1 MLIDS
6 HCHLHDAAFA
16 GEVERV
22 LERARQAGVERVITI
37 GTDLAESK
45 AAIALAEAHPNVYA
59 TVGVAPHDNSPF
71 SVETVHTLRELAQH
85 PKVVALGE
93 FGLDYH
99 YNTWPR
105 ETQRDVFTQQLT
117 LAAELNMP
125 VVIHN
130 RDADE
135 DMLAILADFAARQ
148 TSRVG
153 RGVMHCFSSTLVMAQ
168 QCAELGFM
176 ISIAGPLTYP
186 KPRALPDIVRA
197 LPLDVLLVE
206 TDAPYLSPQGQRG
219 KRNEPAFVRAVAE
232 KAAEI
237 RAESFEHVAQA
248 TTRNA
253 ERLFGLGNVS
263 VPGQRM
269 S

>member
-186 KPRALPDIVRA
+186 KPRALPDIVRV

-206 TDAPYLSPQGQRG
+206 TDAPYLAPHGYRG
-219 KRNEPAFVRAVAE
+219 KRNEPAFVRVVVE
-232 KAAEI
+232 KVAEI
-237 RAESFEHVAQA
+237 RAESFEHIAQE

-253 ERLFGLGNVS
+253 ERLFGLGNAS
-263 VPGQRM
+263 TPD
-269 S
+269 

>member
-16 GEVERV
+16 GEVEVV

-37 GTDLAESK
+37 GTDLADSK
-45 AAIALAEAHPNVYA
+45 AAIALAETHPNVFA
-59 TVGVAPHDNSPF
+59 TIGIAPHAESPF
-71 SVETVHTLRELAQH
+71 GVETIHTLRELARH
-85 PKVVALGE
+85 PKVIALGE

-99 YNTWPR
+99 YNMWPR
-105 ETQRDVFTQQLT
+105 EIQWDVFTQQLT

-130 RDADE
+130 RDADD

-148 TSRVG
+148 TSRVE
-153 RGVMHCFSSTLVMAQ
+153 RGVMHCFSSTVGMAQ
-168 QCAELGFM
+168 QCAALGFM

-186 KPRALPDIVRA
+186 KPRALPEIVRA

-206 TDAPYLSPQGQRG
+206 TDAPYLSPQGHRG
-219 KRNEPAFVRAVAE
+219 KRNEPAFVRAVAA
-232 KAAEI
+232 KIAET
-237 RAESFEHVAQA
+237 RAESFEHVAQ
-248 TTRNA
+248 TTTSNA
-253 ERLFGLGNVS
+253 ERLFSLGTGS
-263 VPGQRM
+263 MP
-269 S
+269 